1 MPGKIWFF
9 GWRGAGVA
17 AVWCAMLG
25 AAAGAAQDSGPG
37 GRADVSPQDDAQTAS
52 APATDGEAPVLV
64 KQLGDPD
71 FKVREAAAKRLK
83 DMGRDAL
90 PALTEALAQAKD
102 PEVCSRADALMRR
115 IQRPAIPADWL
126 GAAAQRGLGG
136 GFDGAGGFALRGF
149 TPTQVR
155 TSIINGKRTVE
166 VNAGPQRRL
175 TISEGPAGIDMTVT
189 GFEDGEPVTARFRAR
204 SIEELQ
210 ENDPDAF
217 AIYQRWA
224 GNGRGTVM
232 RGRRMVVPD
241 VPLPLPLPM
250 QVPQLP
256 PRAQFRG
263 GVGAGGMPVP
273 VPLLRQPA
281 DDLGELTDRVERQM
295 RQAGIADDQQRM
307 VREMLVE
314 LQKMQLRG
322 SAVLPAE
329 VDRQVQRYNALSDAL
344 RDKLSALKLPDPG
357 DSLPPPAKSR
367 LGISGTAPA
376 ADALIAPGNAPAGG
390 VLVNRVQADS
400 RGARLGLLEGD
411 VIQTL
416 NGKPVP
422 NVLALRR
429 MVTEAKDPLVL
440 EVTRDGKPVTLKE
453 KPAAAQQ

>member
-1 MPGKIWFF
+1 MPNGFWNI

-17 AVWCAMLG
+17 AAVWCATVATALV
-25 AAAGAAQDSGPG
+25 AAQDSTP
-37 GRADVSPQDDAQTAS
+37 ADAAPQPDAQTAG
-52 APATDGEAPVLV
+52 ANTAEGEPAALV

-83 DMGRDAL
+83 DLGRDAL
-90 PALTEALAQAKD
+90 PALTEALAQGKD

-115 IQRPAIPADWL
+115 IQRPAIPGDWL
-126 GAAAQRGLGG
+126 GAAGPRGLGGG
-136 GFDGAGGFALRGF
+136 GFDGAAGLALRGF
-149 TPTQVR
+149 AATQVR
-155 TSIINGKRTVE
+155 TSIVNGRRVVE

-175 TISEGPAGIDMTVT
+175 TISEGPTGIDMTVT

-204 SIEELQ
+204 SVEELQ

-217 AIYQRWA
+217 AIYQQWA
-224 GNGRGTVM
+224 GNGRAGVM
-232 RGRRMVVPD
+232 RGRRLLVPD
-241 VPLPLPLPM
+241 VPMPLPVPM

-256 PRAQFRG
+256 PRAQFRA
-263 GVGAGGMPVP
+263 GVGVGGMPMP

-281 DDLGELTDRVERQM
+281 DDLAGLTDRVEQQM
-295 RQAGIADDQQRM
+295 RQSNVPDEQQRA
-307 VREMLVE
+307 VRDLLGE
-314 LQKMQLRG
+314 LQKMQLEGR
-322 SAVLPAE
+322 AAQPAE

-367 LGISGTAPA
+367 LGISGAAPGV
-376 ADALIAPGNAPAGG
+376 DALIAPGNAAAGG

-411 VIQTL
+411 LIQTL

-429 MVTEAKDPLVL
+429 MVTEAKEPLVL
-440 EVTRDGKPVTLKE
+440 QVTRDGKPLVLKE
-453 KPAAAQQ
+453 KAAGGQ